1 MPGARRVR
9 RQLGRRALVL
19 GQPDL
24 RDPGLISCLERFAPD
39 ALLSWFWPKRIPA
52 AVLRLPRL
60 GAYGVHPSLL
70 PRWRGPDP
78 YFWALRAG
86 DQETGVSLHALEDEY
101 DTGAVVMQSRLR
113 IAAHDDA
120 WSLARRLDRLSLP
133 LLVEAARQLS
143 AEAAPLGAVP
153 QPSAG
158 VSAAPRPE
166 ASQLEVDWHTSATEI
181 VCLVR
186 AAAPYPGATAEL
198 GDQQVELLRAEPF
211 ARRLPQALEPAE
223 AVWVDERVVVQSG
236 AGGVV
241 LERVRTEAGE
251 VLSGA
256 AIAGLFD
263 SALSRF

>member
-9 RQLGRRALVL
+9 RQLGRHALVL

-24 RDPGLISCLERFAPD
+24 RDPGLIACLERFAPD
-39 ALLSWFWPKRIPA
+39 ALLSWFWPKRIPS

-78 YFWALRAG
+78 YFWALYAG
-86 DQETGVSLHALEDEY
+86 DHETGVSLHLLEDEY

-133 LLVEAARQLS
+133 LLVEAARQLA
-143 AEAAPLGAVP
+143 AEAAPLAALP
-153 QPSAG
+153 QPSEG

-166 ASQLEVDWHTSATEI
+166 AHLLEVDWHASADDI
-181 VCLVR
+181 LRLVR

-198 GDQQVELLRAEPF
+198 GDQQVELLRAQRSP
-211 ARRLPQALEPAE
+211 RKLPRALQPAE

-236 AGGVV
+236 DGGVM
-241 LERVRTEAGE
+241 LERVRTDAGE

-256 AIAGLFD
+256 AIASLFD
-263 SALSRF
+263 AALSRF